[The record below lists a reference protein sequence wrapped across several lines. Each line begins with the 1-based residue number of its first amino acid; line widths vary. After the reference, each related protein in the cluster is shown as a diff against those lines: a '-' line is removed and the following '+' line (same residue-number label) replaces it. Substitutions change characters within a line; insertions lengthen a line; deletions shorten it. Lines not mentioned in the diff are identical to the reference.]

1 MTKQFGLR
9 AMALVAAGCVAL
21 SGMAGPAAASKTGDK
36 VAAGVAGAVIGGI
49 IGAAA
54 ANASK
59 YPPAP
64 SYRPYQPYQPGY
76 APAPY
81 PTTSPVQT
89 CVGYGNKYSQKS
101 GALGIRLDSVV
112 SVTPTAYNQ
121 TVVGAYMTVLWS
133 GTQRTAYVTC
143 TVTNGV
149 VTSWLVA

>member
-9 AMALVAAGCVAL
+9 ATALGAAACVAV
-21 SGMAGPAAASKTGDK
+21 SAMAVPAVASKRGDK

-64 SYRPYQPYQPGY
+64 SYQPYQPGY

-81 PTTSPVQT
+81 PAASPVQT
-89 CVGYGNKYSQKS
+89 CIGYGNKYSQKS

-121 TVVGAYMTVLWS
+121 TVVGAYMTVLWPA
-133 GTQRTAYVTC
+133 TQRTAYVTC